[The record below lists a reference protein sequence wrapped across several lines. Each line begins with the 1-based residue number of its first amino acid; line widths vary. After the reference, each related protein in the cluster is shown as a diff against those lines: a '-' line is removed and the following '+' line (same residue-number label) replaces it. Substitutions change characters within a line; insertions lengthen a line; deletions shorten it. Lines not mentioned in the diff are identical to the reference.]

1 MPFGLCKIAFEKKG
15 KKQYNKKKAC
25 GILLRKS
32 SGSRTLFI
40 LTKQREKQR
49 KRIQSACVCQAL
61 HFMLK
66 EDAAKPMEEEAEK
79 YKKSL
84 ERRRTRYKI
93 TEEAARPDGPVLI
106 RIIKQCSQS
115 PAGSC
120 LD

>member
-1 MPFGLCKIAFEKKG
+1 M
-15 KKQYNKKKAC
+15 C

-49 KRIQSACVCQAL
+49 KRIQPACICQTL

-66 EDAAKPMEEEAEK
+66 EDAAHPYAAKPMEEEAEK
-79 YKKSL
+79 DKKSL

-115 PAGSC
+115 PAGSY